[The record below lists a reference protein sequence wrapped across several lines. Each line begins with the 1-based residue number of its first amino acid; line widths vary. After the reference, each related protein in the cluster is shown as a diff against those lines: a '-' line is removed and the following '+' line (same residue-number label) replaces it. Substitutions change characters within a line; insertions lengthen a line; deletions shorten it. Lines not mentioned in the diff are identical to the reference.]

1 MTAHGVTGSLK
12 REPQA
17 PARLAQD
24 DAGTT
29 LERGA
34 DWPRAAERLFLIF
47 VLTIASYALS
57 LQPQVQTLAW
67 YLAYLVALA
76 LFLLRYG
83 AFLES
88 AWIAVPLLIWP
99 LAAGLSYTW
108 SDAPGQSL
116 RSAVQLTMTV
126 LISFYLGAR
135 FSLADLARALFIV
148 LAVTGL
154 LSLAAILAKSGFAYD
169 HNGIPRGIFP
179 HKNVLG
185 GRMVLLLLC
194 CLMLFAEGWRRLT
207 MILAAAL
214 GTFLIALSQS
224 GTAIVMALGLCALAP
239 LLLTRHAA
247 APLRLI
253 AYLVALL
260 SFACLAWV
268 FLAFDLDPVALALQA
283 LGKEPTLTGR
293 SELWAFAAELI
304 EERPLLGGGY
314 DAFWHGGVFSA
325 GSYLQH
331 VVQQEIMNFHNS
343 YLDIAVQLGAL
354 GLAITLLFLLFF
366 AWRALALLH
375 RSSSA
380 IAALP
385 AFYLAFVT
393 VYSLSEY
400 ALFRQ
405 HALIQILLGAFY
417 VSAVLAL
424 PDPRRRQASPANWP
438 ET

>member
-1 MTAHGVTGSLK
+1 MPMTGGGVTGSLK
-12 REPQA
+12 REP
-17 PARLAQD
+17 R
-24 DAGTT
+24 
-29 LERGA
+29 EGA
-34 DWPRAAERLFLIF
+34 EAALSRSVGWPRAAEWFFLIF

-57 LQPQVQTLAW
+57 LQPQLQTLAW
-67 YLAYLVALA
+67 YLAYLAALA

-88 AWIAVPLLIWP
+88 TWIAVPLLIWP
-99 LAAGLSYTW
+99 LVAGLSYTW

-135 FSLADLARALFIV
+135 FSLTELSRALFIV
-148 LAVTGL
+148 LAVAGL
-154 LSLAAILAKSGFAYD
+154 LSLAAVLAKSGFAYD
-169 HNGIPRGIFP
+169 HNGVPRGIFP

-194 CLMLFAEGWRRLT
+194 CLLLFAEGWHRLT
-207 MILAAAL
+207 VVLAAAL
-214 GTFLIALSQS
+214 GAALIAFSQS
-224 GTAIVMALGLCALAP
+224 GTAIVMTLGLCALAP

-253 AYLVALL
+253 AYLVALMGFV
-260 SFACLAWV
+260 SIAWI
-268 FLAFDLDPVALALQA
+268 FLAFDLDPVGLALQA

-325 GSYLQH
+325 GSYLQY

-354 GLAITLLFLLFF
+354 GLAVTLLFLLLF

-375 RSSSA
+375 RSSTA
-380 IAALP
+380 MAALP

-393 VYSLSEY
+393 VYSMSEY

-417 VSAVLAL
+417 VSAALAL
-424 PDPRRRQASPANWP
+424 PGPNRRQTSPANRA